1 MYRSHCTYMSCN
13 IHVNRYALFWL
24 CLLCL
29 LSCRR
34 AIFEQQHCLKQLSS
48 TMIGVQDLQAVKG
61 NVMSISAVMIVQM
74 LKLLLSRSV

>member
-1 MYRSHCTYMSCN
+1 MYGSNCTDMSCN

-34 AIFEQQHCLKQLSS
+34 AIFKRQHCLKQLSS